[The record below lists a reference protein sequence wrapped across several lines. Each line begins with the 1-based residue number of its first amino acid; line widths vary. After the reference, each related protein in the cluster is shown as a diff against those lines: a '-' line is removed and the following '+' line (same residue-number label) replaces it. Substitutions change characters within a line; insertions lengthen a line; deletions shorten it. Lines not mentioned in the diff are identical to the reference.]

1 MLKLHRHSQNLETL
15 KFTGDF
21 SFFIIENLTLD
32 YLHSSCHWTIVLHCT
47 RMLQSNS
54 ETFCIHQV
62 QMERTENKNP
72 EQFTMANALFH
83 SLPAYKLLIYST
95 AECATA
101 IHYEQKRICF
111 LK

>member
-1 MLKLHRHSQNLETL
+1 
-15 KFTGDF
+15 
-21 SFFIIENLTLD
+21 
-32 YLHSSCHWTIVLHCT
+32 
-47 RMLQSNS
+47 
-54 ETFCIHQV
+54 
-62 QMERTENKNP
+62 MERKENKNP
-72 EQFTMANALFH
+72 EQFTMASALFH